1 MEYVYKIIENYL
13 DVSEIDQ
20 YFDLW
25 DDCII
30 HLLDNDLITM
40 EQAEEAFNDKYLNEL
55 LEQLKIEN
63 DCYIEKV
70 TYISYVTEEEKII
83 KKEFCKMKSYV
94 PIVFNDSKTIVKV
107 EREENK
113 MVIEIEQDDKI
124 IRLYFKDKKQL
135 FETVFEVA
143 EKIQPYLKGGE

>member
-1 MEYVYKIIENYL
+1 
-13 DVSEIDQ
+13 
-20 YFDLW
+20 
-25 DDCII
+25 
-30 HLLDNDLITM
+30 
-40 EQAEEAFNDKYLNEL
+40 
-55 LEQLKIEN
+55 
-63 DCYIEKV
+63 
-70 TYISYVTEEEKII
+70 
-83 KKEFCKMKSYV
+83 MKSYV

-135 FETVFEVA
+135 FETVFFEVA